1 MDSAQNN
8 LQGTAGSGTS
18 STTDVQNASS
28 VTGSSQSSQNSS
40 QSSTQSSEEAAL
52 QDYVKTYS
60 SMRPSSAAQ
69 VFDGMLP
76 DQKHLIVKILKNMSA
91 SQRSAI
97 LASMN
102 VQNASDITV
111 EMNKELPGGK
121 K

>member
-1 MDSAQNN
+1 M
-8 LQGTAGSGTS
+8 
-18 STTDVQNASS
+18 
-28 VTGSSQSSQNSS
+28 
-40 QSSTQSSEEAAL
+40 
-52 QDYVKTYS
+52 KTYS

-69 VFDGMLP
+69 VFDGMMP

-111 EMNKELPGGK
+111 EMNKELPGEK